1 MPKKKVVKLEL
12 MDAIIKGMQ
21 EKKANQIK
29 VLDLRNLKS
38 AMADYFIICHASSD
52 KQVNAIADS
61 VEEFTRKLADEKP
74 WHVEGSETAD
84 WILLDYFNIVV
95 HVFKEETR
103 TFYGIE
109 ELWGD
114 AIITDI
120 KE

>member
-12 MDAIIKGMQ
+12 KDAIIKGMQ
-21 EKKANQIK
+21 EKKANEIK

-38 AMADYFIICHASSD
+38 AMADYFIVCHAASD
-52 KQVNAIADS
+52 KQVHAIADS
-61 VEEFTRKLADEKP
+61 VDEFTRKLADEKP
-74 WHVEGSETAD
+74 WHVEGADSAD
-84 WILLDYFNIVV
+84 WVLIDYFNIVV
-95 HVFKEETR
+95 HIFKEEAR

-120 KE
+120 KD